1 MKELTN
7 KWTRALLVLLVA
19 TAVFSTSC
27 ANDDEEDDDG
37 EIQSYEGKWASN
49 ANMFSD
55 ETSGEYKDIMTLTG
69 KTFEDRIQTPAT
81 DAADKWE
88 DSLVLKGTILASGST
103 MDVHVSEI
111 GISVDPISG
120 EPTGNITY
128 FKEGSLVFGAIMDK
142 SEQNQD
148 FKLEY
153 NVSGDILTLKYDKN
167 GDGDFSDVSE
177 SVEYT
182 RLK

>member
-7 KWTRALLVLLVA
+7 KWIRALLVLLVA

-27 ANDDEEDDDG
+27 TNDDEEDDG
-37 EIQSYEGKWASN
+37 EIQSYEGKWTSN
-49 ANMFSD
+49 TNIFSD
-55 ETSGEYKDIMTLTG
+55 ETSGVYKDIMTLTG
-69 KTFEDRIQTPAT
+69 RTFEDRIQTPAT

-88 DSLVLKGTILASGST
+88 DSLVLKGTILASGNT

-128 FKEGSLVFGAIMDK
+128 FKEGSLVFGAIINK
-142 SEQNQD
+142 SGQNQD

-153 NVSGDILTLKYDKN
+153 SVSGDILTLKYDKN
-167 GDGDFSDVSE
+167 GDGDFSDVNE

>member
-7 KWTRALLVLLVA
+7 KWIRTLLVLLVA

-27 ANDDEEDDDG
+27 TNDDDEDDDG
-37 EIQSYEGKWASN
+37 EIQSYEGKWTSN

-69 KTFEDRIQTPAT
+69 KTFEDRFQTPAT

-88 DSLVLKGTILASGST
+88 DSLVLKGTILSSGNT

-111 GISVDPISG
+111 GISVDPITG

-128 FKEGSLVFGAIMDK
+128 FKEGSLVFKAIMDK

-148 FKLEY
+148 FKLGY
-153 NVSGDILTLKYDKN
+153 SVSGDILTLKHDKN
-167 GDGDFSDVSE
+167 GDGDHSDINE
-177 SVEYT
+177 SIEYT